1 MVPFSA
7 VPEDEN
13 KTGSPFRHSE
23 VNLTPFPPNC
33 PRYCMLRLVPLIL
46 LLCAAPSLSLAQ
58 SREPST
64 SHTAPASVV
73 TLVEKG
79 RYINREG
86 FDVHRPAHT
95 STGAIPSGATAQCRD
110 GSFSFSMSRRG
121 TCSHHGG
128 VARWL

>member
-1 MVPFSA
+1 
-7 VPEDEN
+7 
-13 KTGSPFRHSE
+13 
-23 VNLTPFPPNC
+23 
-33 PRYCMLRLVPLIL
+33 MLRFVPLIL

-58 SREPST
+58 NREPSA
-64 SHTAPASVV
+64 SHAAPAGAV

-79 RYINREG
+79 SYLNREG
-86 FDVHRPAHT
+86 VDVHRPAHA